1 MVRKRK
7 KKLPQD
13 PEEKLKKQDQMNKA
27 NAAVLIRHSFESV
40 VSSGVALSLIE
51 ILETVKHWPSIING
65 NDPSAFVPQF
75 NATKVSA
82 EEITEHSDI
91 ITRVSFSYSDKRYD
105 FVSRIDDVSS
115 SEQTHGNIVLH
126 ENGEWVINMDIVKKQ
141 GQDNFN
147 FRDLKAFRQ
156 GPWMEEILSIAFE
169 IESHEI

>member
-13 PEEKLKKQDQMNKA
+13 PEEKLKKQDQMNMV
-27 NAAVLIRHSFESV
+27 NASALIRHSFESV

-51 ILETVKHWPSIING
+51 ILETVRHWPSLING
-65 NDPSAFVPQF
+65 DDPSSFVPQF
-75 NATKVSA
+75 NATGVSA
-82 EEITEHSDI
+82 EEISEHGDI
-91 ITRVSFSYSDKRYD
+91 ITRVSFSYSDKKYE

-115 SEQTHGNIVLH
+115 IDQTHGNIVLH

>member
-1 MVRKRK
+1 M
-7 KKLPQD
+7 
-13 PEEKLKKQDQMNKA
+13 A
-27 NAAVLIRHSFESV
+27 NASESIRHSFESV

-51 ILETVKHWPSIING
+51 ILETVKHWPSLING
-65 NDPSAFVPQF
+65 DDASSFVPQF
-75 NATKVSA
+75 NATGVSA

-91 ITRVSFSYSDKRYD
+91 VTRVSFSYSDKKYE

-115 SEQTHGNIVLH
+115 TDQTHGNIVLH